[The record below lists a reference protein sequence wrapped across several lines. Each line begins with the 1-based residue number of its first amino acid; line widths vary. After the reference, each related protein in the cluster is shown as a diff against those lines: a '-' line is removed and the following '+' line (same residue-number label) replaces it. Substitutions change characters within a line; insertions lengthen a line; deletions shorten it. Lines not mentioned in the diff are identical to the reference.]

1 MKVAEIKEGVIGI
14 WGKTKGKLVRKY
26 RCTSGTRKGRIVAKP
41 ATCNAT
47 KRVSSALNIKRA
59 KAKKASVMQVR
70 SSRTKRASGLSKRVA
85 GANKPQSQARY
96 KKPTRKKSFKKRSK
110 K

>member
-1 MKVAEIKEGVIGI
+1 MQEAKQI
-14 WGKTKGKLVRKY
+14 WGRKGQTLVRKY

-47 KRVSSALNIKRA
+47 KRVGSALNIKRA
-59 KAKKASVMQVR
+59 KAKKCSTMQVR

-85 GANKPQSQARY
+85 GANKPHSQARY